1 VNPVAVKPG
10 TQLTVTMTG
19 TGDADLYVRF
29 AGAPTRTS
37 YDCRP
42 YLSSASEQC
51 RLTVP
56 STATQF
62 FIMVDGYTAS
72 TYAITATY
80 FAP

>member
-1 VNPVAVKPG
+1 VKPG

-29 AGAPTRTS
+29 AGAPTLNS

-42 YLSSASEQC
+42 YAETSAEQC

-56 STATQF
+56 NGASQF
-62 FIMVDGYTAS
+62 YVMVNGYVAS
-72 TYAITATY
+72 TYSVTATY
-80 FAP
+80 TAP